1 LRLGDSHAWIRYI
14 RRGARWNELG
24 SIVRSFSHKAVLL
37 RGFAVALVVA
47 VTATPAVSDAQQPT
61 PEQQRDDVRQ
71 QAAEA
76 ALEIDALRAEDAVVQ
91 QALADLQ
98 VNVDAQQADVNAAAD
113 AQSAADAALAEANG
127 QLAGTQS
134 LVAGLNAAADE
145 MVYQSFMDP
154 PINNALEIFRSGS
167 LSDAAVKAA
176 LLKIQAQDDA
186 DLLEELEQA
195 EAQLETDQAAKQEA
209 ADLAADRRSTSD
221 AALAELQTALSQQQQ
236 FAADLEARL
245 DSRLA
250 EAEALRQ
257 QDATLSAQIE
267 AQQAALAA
275 QLAAMR
281 GASTGP
287 NGDVPPGVIAP
298 VPGGLATV
306 SCPTGGSITVAGA
319 IAESLAAL
327 LRDAAAAGVRL
338 CGGGWRDPQAQIQ
351 LRMAHCGTSNYAIYQ
366 MPSSQ
371 CDPPTAKPGFSQ
383 HEVGLAIDFTCNGG
397 GTVSRGTTCYSWL
410 AAHAADYGF
419 YNLPEEPWHWSTTGR

>member
-1 LRLGDSHAWIRYI
+1 M
-14 RRGARWNELG
+14 
-24 SIVRSFSHKAVLL
+24 RSLSQKAVLL
-37 RGFAVALVVA
+37 RGCAVALVLM
-47 VTATPAVSDAQQPT
+47 VTAAPAISDAQQPT
-61 PEQQRDDVRQ
+61 PEQQRDEVRR

-76 ALEIDALRAEDAVVQ
+76 ALDVDALTAEDAVVQ
-91 QALADLQ
+91 QGLADLQ
-98 VNVDAQQADVNAAAD
+98 ANVDAQQADVNAAAE
-113 AQSAADAALAEANG
+113 AQTAADAALAEANN
-127 QLAGTQS
+127 QLTAAQN
-134 LVAGLNAAADE
+134 LVAALDAATDQ

-154 PINNALEIFRSGS
+154 PVENALEVFRSGS
-167 LSDAAVKAA
+167 LSDAAVKQA
-176 LLKIQAQDDA
+176 LLKIQADDDA
-186 DLLEELEQA
+186 ALMDQLEQA
-195 EAQLETDQAAKQEA
+195 QAQLATNQAAAQEA
-209 ADLAADRRSTSD
+209 ATLASDKKAASD
-221 AALAELQTALSQQQQ
+221 AALIGLQTALGQQQQ

-275 QLAAMR
+275 QLAGLQ
-281 GASTGP
+281 GARTGG
-287 NGDVPPGVIAP
+287 NSAPGVIAP
-298 VPGGLATV
+298 VPGGLASV

-319 IAESLAAL
+319 IADDLSNL
-327 LRDAAAAGVRL
+327 LQDAAAAGVVL

-371 CDPPTAKPGFSQ
+371 CSPPTAKPGFSQ

-397 GTVSRGTTCYSWL
+397 GTIGSRSSPCFTWL
-410 AAHAADYGF
+410 AAHADEYGF